1 MRTEGPQAI
10 CIQVRSTQRAG
21 HSMASLSMAHPDT
34 SFCSLISLC
43 MRLFPCRRRRRTVLN
58 GTRQAS
64 KGSAGQGRGDKP
76 ERLKDTLQTALSSVW
91 GVSSSGSSNSSGGN
105 GSVRAP
111 RKPKRE
117 NQSRRASG
125 TVRQR
130 TGQGQSRAGRAE
142 TGPGRAQAS
151 KPAAAK
157 GRFYWNIT
165 GFPFPLGPLL
175 KRRTIRYEV
184 RSSTPCMAVAV

>member
-1 MRTEGPQAI
+1 M
-10 CIQVRSTQRAG
+10 
-21 HSMASLSMAHPDT
+21 
-34 SFCSLISLC
+34 
-43 MRLFPCRRRRRTVLN
+43 N
-58 GTRQAS
+58 GARQAS

-76 ERLKDTLQTALSSVW
+76 ERLKDTLQGALSSVW
-91 GVSSSGSSNSSGGN
+91 GAPSSSSSNSSGGN

-111 RKPKRE
+111 SKTQRE
-117 NQSRRASG
+117 NQSQRASG

-130 TGQGQSRAGRAE
+130 TKQGQSRAGKAE
-142 TGPGRAQAS
+142 TGARRKQAS

-175 KRRTIRYEV
+175 KRRTIRFEV
-184 RSSTPCMAVAV
+184 RSSTLCMAVAV